1 MMSQVPFSPHM
12 MGHMDEQGRKKLQG
26 SKISGFFTTYKHAL
40 HQRQVYCVKFFVLFF
55 SHICLILLQRRPRK
69 WRRCHCNTLMTWS
82 DVWRRCWGC
91 GGFWWIT
98 NSTSLS
104 PHCPRYNI
112 CKIQYY
118 PPPLSF
124 KKKMKIITILLNV
137 TFFCVGP
144 TESAERNEF

>member
-26 SKISGFFTTYKHAL
+26 SKISRFFTTYKHVL
-40 HQRQVYCVKFFVLFF
+40 HQRQVYYGKFFALFV

-112 CKIQYY
+112 WKIQYY
-118 PPPLSF
+118 TPPPL
-124 KKKMKIITILLNV
+124 KINKNYNNFIEFDIFLCL
-137 TFFCVGP
+137 GP

>member
-1 MMSQVPFSPHM
+1 MVVGWCHKFHSLHIWWDTWMNKDVKSCKVQRFQ
-12 MGHMDEQGRKKLQG
+12 DFLQPTNMCF
-26 SKISGFFTTYKHAL
+26 I
-40 HQRQVYCVKFFVLFF
+40 RVYYVKFFALFV
-55 SHICLILLQRRPRK
+55 SHICLILLQRRPKK

-112 CKIQYY
+112 WKIQYY
-118 PPPLSF
+118 PPPPPF
-124 KKKMKIITILLNV
+124 KNKIKIITILFNL
-137 TFFCVGP
+137 TFFCV
-144 TESAERNEF
+144 